1 MELQFEIEEI
11 IDRIENLNKKRN
23 NLLDELTIMDDEKSA
38 SYLTDKV
45 EEIEF
50 EIECLEDELQ
60 ALEDEEMARWEAE
73 RAYAIREYERGLL

>member
-23 NLLDELTIMDDEKSA
+23 NLLDELAI
-38 SYLTDKV
+38 KV

-50 EIECLEDELQ
+50 EIECLEDEL
-60 ALEDEEMARWEAE
+60 
-73 RAYAIREYERGLL
+73 